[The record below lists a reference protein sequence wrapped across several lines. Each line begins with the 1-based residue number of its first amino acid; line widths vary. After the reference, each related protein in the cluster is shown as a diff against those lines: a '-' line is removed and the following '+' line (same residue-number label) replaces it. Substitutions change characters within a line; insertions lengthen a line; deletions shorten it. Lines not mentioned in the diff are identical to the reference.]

1 MPPAASGV
9 LIGSA
14 AVTAHVLPTFWS
26 LFRMGVD
33 AVLVL
38 DGLRRGG
45 EEIS

>member
-14 AVTAHVLPTFWS
+14 AVTAHVLPTFCS

-33 AVLVL
+33 AVLAV
-38 DGLRRGG
+38 DGLRWGG
-45 EEIS
+45 EIS